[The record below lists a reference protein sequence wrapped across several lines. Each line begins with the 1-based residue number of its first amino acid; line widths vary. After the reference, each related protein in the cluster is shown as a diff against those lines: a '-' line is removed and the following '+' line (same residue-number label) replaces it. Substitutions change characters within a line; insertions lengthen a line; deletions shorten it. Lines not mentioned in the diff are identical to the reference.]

1 MPKGSKTAIPKSH
14 RTDPYPTGTTNMSSH
29 ANPSHPH
36 GGMAAIGNERLS
48 TAWSHDD
55 DELLMRSRA
64 QNMNWAP
71 IAATHFPSKTPNA
84 CRKRHE
90 RLMEKKNA
98 ENWDGVK
105 LEELARAYV
114 DSREMMWKILAD
126 KVGEKWQ
133 HVETKCMEKGL
144 KTLQSA
150 ARPRRAKASTSPTS
164 PLPSEHSHSY
174 DPDFDD
180 SGLGPDAPPSHSSPH
195 STLNLDPPRHQ
206 RQPSHRTNPS
216 LQSTPGASHA
226 SLQLSGYG
234 DPVTT
239 TVNYPSNYLPTLQH
253 PGLHHGQQVQQQA
266 ASRLPSFSTGF
277 GAQLFQGSGAPIS
290 ASY

>member
-1 MPKGSKTAIPKSH
+1 
-14 RTDPYPTGTTNMSSH
+14 
-29 ANPSHPH
+29 
-36 GGMAAIGNERLS
+36 MATINNERPS
-48 TAWSHDD
+48 TAWSPDD

-71 IAATHFPSKTPNA
+71 IANTHFPLKTPNA

-114 DSREMMWKILAD
+114 ESREIMWKILAD

-133 HVETKCMEKGL
+133 HVEIKCMEKGL

-150 ARPRRAKASTSPTS
+150 ARPRRAKTSTSPTS
-164 PLPSEHSHSY
+164 PLPSDH
-174 DPDFDD
+174 DFDD
-180 SGLGPDAPPSHSSPH
+180 SGLGPDAPGSDHGGSLNPESHHQRHSSH
-195 STLNLDPPRHQ
+195 HTSA
-206 RQPSHRTNPS
+206 QPSHHGSSSHHGNS
-216 LQSTPGASHA
+216 LQSTPGASYA
-226 SLQLSGYG
+226 SLQTGYS
-234 DPVTT
+234 DPTAGAAAA
-239 TVNYPSNYLPTLQH
+239 YPSNYLPTLQSA
-253 PGLHHGQQVQQQA
+253 QQHQHQHQQQG
-266 ASRLPSFSTGF
+266 SRLPSFSSGF
-277 GAQLFQGSGAPIS
+277 GQQQMPSLAQIFPGPGAPIS